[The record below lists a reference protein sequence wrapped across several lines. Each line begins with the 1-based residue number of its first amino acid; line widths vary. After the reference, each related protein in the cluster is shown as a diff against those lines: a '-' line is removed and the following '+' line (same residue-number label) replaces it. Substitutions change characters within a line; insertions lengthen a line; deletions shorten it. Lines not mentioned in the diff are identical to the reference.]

1 MEPDT
6 RNFEALGVP
15 MHPGAEAYYKKMGLW
30 QE

>member
-6 RNFEALGVP
+6 KNFLKLGAP
-15 MHPGAEAYYKKMGLW
+15 MHPGAEAYYKEKGLW